1 MQNQKNFKDGE
12 ASDQLTKETVE
23 RMRRFKSLHKE
34 KASELINLTGVEGM
48 VTLAYDEKTGIHI
61 FPTDNISPETAADMI
76 CQVANALLNGPQ
88 TQEPEEEKQMELP
101 LDS

>member
-1 MQNQKNFKDGE
+1 MQNQKANIKGE
-12 ASDQLTKETVE
+12 LNDELIKRME
-23 RMRRFKSLHKE
+23 RFRSLHKE
-34 KASELINLTGVEGM
+34 KASELMNLTGVDGM

-76 CQVANALLNGPQ
+76 CQVANAILNGPQ
-88 TQEPEEEKQMELP
+88 MQKAEEQMELP